1 MGAYLVATWRAR
13 WRALFVLA
21 LMVALSA
28 GGTFAAVAGARRSAT
43 AIERFHE
50 AGRTLD
56 LFISADAV
64 DAEPPALLEL
74 LDGPLVEQTN
84 DLAFLFVDIDR
95 IGVVFA
101 PTSRRGLDI
110 ERGVLLEGRRADPDE
125 PLELVLSERGARSL
139 GLGVGDTLETISY
152 SREDAAG
159 LFERGEVPE
168 VPGGPTVEFEV
179 VGIVRNGFDLSGGEE
194 GSALTITTPAFWE
207 RYGDEIGV
215 GSRSHMVR
223 LVDRPGAIEQFTDA
237 VTVAYG
243 DEHLPSIN
251 VGQGEDN
258 AADAIAI
265 ITVALLAVGLTVA
278 TAGGVWIAAAVSRQ
292 QRLAAADQQVLR
304 AFGATQ
310 GGRRLVVAG
319 IVAPGLVLGLVLA
332 PLLAVALSPLL
343 PVGMSRHVDPR
354 SGIHADLVV
363 LLGGT
368 IAACLAAAV
377 VSAVGAAR
385 LVSPTVN
392 DDAGSIRTSRV
403 LATGARVLRPPAATG
418 LRFALLPS
426 ARVAAP
432 VRSALVGALVGVI
445 GLVAVAVVGASLD
458 RLVAA
463 PARWGTTWDVAVSA
477 QVFAGEQLPEEVNTA
492 LRPDREALRAID
504 GAEAVGELLYDEQVT
519 VNGVEAISMA
529 LDPVKGDVEPTII
542 EGRAPRGDREIALAR
557 DTLDDAGA
565 SIGAVV
571 EVESRAQEHAEL
583 TVVGVAAFPVIGEPG
598 PVATGAVLAMA
609 GAERLRLGD
618 PELSD
623 DVGARYAV
631 IRWKPGVD
639 HEAALAR
646 LGVSAAGSAIDVV
659 AAGPTA
665 PPEVEGLRDVRA
677 LPLLVAAGLAGLGVI
692 ATTHA
697 LVVTVARRRVELGV
711 LSALGFTPRQ
721 RRSAL
726 VVQATTIATVVLLLG
741 VPLGIAL
748 GRQIWATIAGSV
760 GVATDPVV
768 PFGWLSV
775 GALALVLVLNLIAA
789 WPAHAARRLA
799 VAEALRSE

>member
-1 MGAYLVATWRAR
+1 L
-13 WRALFVLA
+13 
-21 LMVALSA
+21 
-28 GGTFAAVAGARRSAT
+28 AAVDGARRSAT

-50 AGRTLD
+50 VGRTLD
-56 LFISADAV
+56 VFISADV
-64 DAEPPALLEL
+64 IDAEPPALLEL

-110 ERGVLLEGRRADPDE
+110 EQGVLLEGRRADPDA
-125 PLELVLSERGARSL
+125 PLELVLSERGARGL
-139 GLGVGDTLETISY
+139 GLGVGDTLETMSY
-152 SREDAAG
+152 SREDAAS
-159 LFERGEVPE
+159 LFERGDVPE
-168 VPGGPTVEFEV
+168 VPGGPTLEFQV
-179 VGIVRNGFDLSGGEE
+179 VGIVRNGFDLSGGSSDA
-194 GSALTITTPAFWE
+194 SALTLTTPAFWE

-223 LVDRPGAIEQFTDA
+223 LVDSPGAIEQFTDA
-237 VTVAYG
+237 VADAYG

-258 AADAIAI
+258 AADAISI

-319 IVAPGLVLGLVLA
+319 IVAPGLGLGLVLA
-332 PLLAVALSPLL
+332 PVLAVALSPLL
-343 PVGMSRHVDPR
+343 PIGMSRHVDPR
-354 SGIHADLVV
+354 SGIHADFVV
-363 LLGGT
+363 LLAGT
-368 IAACLAAAV
+368 VAACLVAAV
-377 VSAVGAAR
+377 ISVVGAVR
-385 LVSPTVN
+385 LASPTANVA
-392 DDAGSIRTSRV
+392 AGSIRTSRV
-403 LATGARVLRPPAATG
+403 LASGGRVLRPPAATG

-426 ARVAAP
+426 TQVAAP
-432 VRSALVGALVGVI
+432 VRSALVGALVGVV

-458 RLVAA
+458 RLVDA

-477 QVFAGEQLPEEVNTA
+477 QAFADEPSSEEVNTA
-492 LRPDREALRAID
+492 LRPDRDALHAID
-504 GAEAVGELLYDEQVT
+504 GAEAVSELLYDEQVT

-529 LDPVKGDVEPTII
+529 LDPVKGDIEPTII
-542 EGRAPRGDREIALAR
+542 EGRGPRGDLEIALAQ
-557 DTLDDAGA
+557 DTLDEAGA
-565 SIGAVV
+565 SIGATV
-571 EVESRAQEHAEL
+571 EVESRAQAHAEL

-598 PVATGAVLAMA
+598 PVATGAVLTMD
-609 GAERLRLGD
+609 GADRLRLGD
-618 PELSD
+618 PALSD

-631 IRWKPGVD
+631 IRWAPGVD

-646 LGVSAAGSAIDVV
+646 LGVSDAGTAIDVV
-659 AAGPTA
+659 TAGPTA
-665 PPEVEGLRDVRA
+665 PPEVEGLRDVRS
-677 LPLLVAAGLAGLGVI
+677 LPMLVAAVLAGLGVI

-711 LSALGFTPRQ
+711 LSALGFTSGQ

-726 VVQATTIATVVLLLG
+726 VVQATTIALVALLLG
-741 VPLGIAL
+741 VPLGVAL

-768 PFGWLSV
+768 PLAWLGL
-775 GALALVLVLNLIAA
+775 GAVALVLVLNLIAT
-789 WPAHAARRLA
+789 WPAHAARRLQ